1 MFLSKDEKIVSE
13 WEYAKSKSS
22 KDVITHTLTVT
33 NKRIVSTVQSSKELI
48 QREIPISSV
57 ENVSFLHY
65 KPSIFLGVLLIVLG
79 VLIMVVGAF
88 LPKLFIV
95 EPYFLIIELVVGL
108 AIIIFGITR
117 LKKSSFVVSLS
128 ANTSQE
134 QSLMSLGVENKK
146 AIKAANKTY
155 NFKVNDDIANEI
167 IDSLGAII
175 AQYR

>member
-1 MFLSKDEKIVSE
+1 MFLSKDEKIISE

-33 NKRIVSTVQSSKELI
+33 NKRIVSTVQSSKELL

-65 KPSIFLGVLLIVLG
+65 KPSILLGVMLIILG
-79 VLIMVVGAF
+79 ALIMVIGAF
-88 LPKLFIV
+88 LPKIFIV
-95 EPYFLIIELVVGL
+95 KLYFLIIVLLVGL
-108 AIIIFGITR
+108 AVIIIGITR

-128 ANTSQE
+128 ANTKQE

-146 AIKAANKTY
+146 AIKASTKTY
-155 NFKVNDDIANEI
+155 NFKVNDDVANEM